1 MMLAAV
7 LALIPARVAA
17 AKGRSFRLW
26 WFYGWMLLIIA
37 IPHAL
42 LLRPL
47 DAPVREAAAPAP
59 DPRPPMARCP
69 NCGESIRADSPT
81 CVFCRSQLNS

>member
-1 MMLAAV
+1 MILAGV

-42 LLRPL
+42 LLRPIDTHREEVAPPL
-47 DAPVREAAAPAP
+47 DL
-59 DPRPPMARCP
+59 RPPMTRCP
-69 NCGESIRADSPT
+69 NCGESVRADSPT